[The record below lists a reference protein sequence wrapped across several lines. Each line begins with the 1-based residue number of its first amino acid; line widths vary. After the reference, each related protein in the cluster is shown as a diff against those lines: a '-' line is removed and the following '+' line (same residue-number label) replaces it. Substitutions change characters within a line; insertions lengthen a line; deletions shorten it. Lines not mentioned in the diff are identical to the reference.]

1 MRKAVVMS
9 GGTTPDEDYF
19 YQTILGDYQFRV
31 AVDMGMNVFH
41 RLGLRPDVL
50 VGDLDS
56 ICRDIDISQINVHKF
71 PKDKDKTDTEL
82 AIDLCMAQEFDY
94 IDILGGIGNRL
105 DHTLAN
111 AYLLVYADR
120 VGNQVRLRNS
130 HHTIYLLTKEK
141 PVCIRGTKGDT
152 ISLIPITAK
161 IQGVNIK
168 GCRWEIENSDI
179 FRGQSRGVSNCLEK
193 EQAHIL
199 AQHGMAFVFHIH
211 NLPS

>member
-1 MRKAVVMS
+1 MRKAAVMS

-56 ICRDIDISQINVHKF
+56 ICNDIDISQINVHKF

-82 AIDLCMAQEFDY
+82 AIDLCIAQEFDY

-120 VGNQVRLRNS
+120 AVNQVRLRNS

-141 PVCIRGTKGDT
+141 PVRIRGAKGDT
-152 ISLIPITAK
+152 ISLIPITEK
-161 IQGVNIK
+161 IQGVNIT
-168 GCRWEIENSDI
+168 GCRWEIEKGEI
-179 FRGQSRGVSNCLEK
+179 FQGQSRGISNYLEN
-193 EQAHIL
+193 ENANISVTD
-199 AQHGMAFVFHIH
+199 GMAFVFHV
-211 NLPS
+211 LDL